1 MTDAEARTGV
11 LRQRHAAEIEA
22 ILARYPADQRRSA
35 VMPLLYLAQHEYGY
49 LQAAAIDEVAEIL
62 GISGTQVGSLVGFY
76 SLYHDHP
83 AGRVR
88 MQICTDLPCALRGAE
103 SFSREVC
110 QNLGIHLGETTADGA
125 VTVEEVMCLAGCD
138 KAPMFQVQDEN
149 GIHYRENQTV
159 ASALAWLDEV
169 RRTHGR

>member
-1 MTDAEARTGV
+1 MSDVEVRFGV
-11 LRQRHAAEIEA
+11 LRQRHAAAIEA
-22 ILARYPADQRRSA
+22 ILARYPSDQRRSA

-49 LQAAAIDEVAEIL
+49 LSPEAIDEVGEIV
-62 GISGTQVGSLVGFY
+62 GISGTQVASLVGFY

-83 AGRVR
+83 GGKVR

-103 SFSREVC
+103 SFAREVC
-110 QNLGIHLGETTADGA
+110 QNLGIRLGETTADGA

-138 KAPMFQVQDEN
+138 KAPMFQVQDER

-159 ASALAWLDEV
+159 ASALEWVEQV
-169 RRTHGR
+169 RRVHG

>member
-1 MTDAEARTGV
+1 MTAAEISTGV
-11 LRQRHAAEIEA
+11 LRQRHGAEIEA

-49 LQAAAIDEVAEIL
+49 LHPQAIDEVADIL

-83 AGRVR
+83 AGKVR

-103 SFSREVC
+103 AFARDVC
-110 QNLGIHLGETTADGA
+110 QNLGLRLGETTPDGA
-125 VTVEEVMCLAGCD
+125 LTVEEVTCLAGCD
-138 KAPMFQVQDEN
+138 KAPMFQVQDAD

-159 ASALAWLDEV
+159 DSALQWAEGV
-169 RRTHGR
+169 RRVYGC

>member
-1 MTDAEARTGV
+1 MTPDEAPVGV
-11 LRQRHAAEIEA
+11 LRERHGDEIEA

-49 LQAAAIDEVAEIL
+49 LPPAAIDEVAGIL

-88 MQICTDLPCALRGAE
+88 MQICTDLPCALHGAE
-103 SFSREVC
+103 TFAREVC
-110 QNLGIHLGETTADGA
+110 QNLGIRLGETTPDGA
-125 VTVEEVMCLAGCD
+125 ITVEEVMCLAGCD
-138 KAPMFQVQDEN
+138 KAPMFQVQDER

-159 ASALAWLDEV
+159 AAALAWVEEV

>member
-1 MTDAEARTGV
+1 MTATEIRSGV

-49 LQAAAIDEVAEIL
+49 LHAEAIDEVAEIL
-62 GISGTQVGSLVGFY
+62 GISGTQVGSLVGYY

-83 AGRVR
+83 GGKVR

-103 SFSREVC
+103 SFAREVC
-110 QNLGIHLGETTADGA
+110 QNLGIRLGETTADGA
-125 VTVEEVMCLAGCD
+125 VTVEEVMCLAG
-138 KAPMFQVQDEN
+138 
-149 GIHYRENQTV
+149 
-159 ASALAWLDEV
+159 
-169 RRTHGR
+169 

>member
-1 MTDAEARTGV
+1 MMAEARTGT
-11 LRQRHAAEIEA
+11 LRRHHAQEVEA

-49 LQAAAIDEVAEIL
+49 LSPAAVDEVADL
-62 GISGTQVGSLVGFY
+62 VGVSGTQVASLVGFY

-83 AGRVR
+83 GGRVR

-103 SFSREVC
+103 AFAREVC
-110 QNLGIHLGETTADGA
+110 QNLGIRLGETTPDGA

-138 KAPMFQVQDEN
+138 RAPMFQAQDDR
-149 GIHYRENQTV
+149 GIHYHENQTV
-159 ASALAWLDEV
+159 ASALEWVEEV
-169 RRTHGR
+169 RRTHGV

>member
-1 MTDAEARTGV
+1 MSDVEVRAGL

-49 LQAAAIDEVAEIL
+49 LSPAAIDEVAEIV
-62 GISGTQVGSLVGFY
+62 GVSGTQAGSLVGYY
-76 SLYHDHP
+76 SLYHDQP
-83 AGRVR
+83 EGKVR

-103 SFSREVC
+103 SFARELC
-110 QNLGIHLGETTADGA
+110 QNLGIRLGETTPDGV
-125 VTVEEVMCLAGCD
+125 VTVEEVICLAGCD
-138 KAPMFQVQDEN
+138 KAPLFQVQDEQ

-159 ASALAWLDEV
+159 ASALQWVDAM
-169 RRTHGR
+169 RRVHGD